1 MDKLTQKFL
10 EVLKIPSTSG
20 NIVTNKSTNNN
31 TNKSIN
37 QGVSLAIILASLGIT
52 YLPPFLGF
60 KTNITI
66 VSGTELKEVLET
78 LEQKFEE
85 KNPNINLDLKF
96 QGSQDVVSNFSDEK
110 NDFNATVL
118 IPANGELI
126 NQLEAKL
133 KAQGE
138 TKIFYN
144 TPKALAKTLLV
155 AIAWE
160 ERGRVLFPDN
170 KFNWQTLE
178 NALITRNWDK
188 LGGKKEWGSFDF
200 ITTDPTRSNS
210 GQLTLSLWAKSELNQ
225 NNLTVNDINNPEIN
239 KLFQLI
245 KKSVYQPPRSTDIL
259 LQEFIARGVND
270 ADVGTVYESIALYRW
285 EEAKQSQSQGYQI
298 YYPNPTI
305 ETTIM
310 GAIVQ
315 KNVSNSEAKSA
326 QKFLDF
332 LTEDEQQIIFANY
345 GFRPVNN
352 LELKSLVNSPW
363 NQNISGVE
371 INPSVNIKS
380 SPNPEVINEIQK
392 VWYRSN

>member
-1 MDKLTQKFL
+1 MGRLTQKFL
-10 EVLKIPSTSG
+10 TMLKIPSTSG
-20 NIVTNKSTNNN
+20 NIVTDNQSKSNNFV
-31 TNKSIN
+31 N
-37 QGVSLAIILASLGIT
+37 QGLSLAIILASLVIT
-52 YLPPFLGF
+52 YLPPLFGL
-60 KTNITI
+60 KANITI

-78 LEQKFEE
+78 LSQKFEQE
-85 KNPNINLDLKF
+85 NPQINLDLKF
-96 QGSQDVVSNFSDEK
+96 QGSQDIITNFIDEK
-110 NDFNATVL
+110 NDFNSTIL
-118 IPANGELI
+118 IPANSELI
-126 NQLEAKL
+126 NELETKL

-138 TKIFYN
+138 TKIFFN
-144 TPKALAKTLLV
+144 PPKALAKTLLL

-160 ERGRVLFPDN
+160 ERGKVLFPDN
-170 KFNWQTLE
+170 KFSWQILE

-188 LGGKKEWGSFDF
+188 LGGEKIWGSFDF

-225 NNLTVNDINNPEIN
+225 HNLTVNDVNNPEIN

-259 LQEFIARGVND
+259 LQEFIVRGVND
-270 ADVGTVYESIALYRW
+270 ADVATVYESIALYRW
-285 EEAKQSQSQGYQI
+285 QEAKQSQSQGYQI

-310 GAIVQ
+310 GAIMQ

-332 LTEDEQQIIFANY
+332 LTENEQQIIFANY

-352 LELKSLVNSPW
+352 VDLQSLINSPW

-371 INPSVNIKS
+371 INPTITINSSVNTEI
-380 SPNPEVINEIQK
+380 INEIQK
-392 VWYRSN
+392 VWYRLP